1 VDSDQPHI
9 SIERSSFIELMKYMN
24 PTAESIGAD
33 AIKKD
38 LMSTFGKMQ
47 LELIHILQV
56 QMLIIV

>member
-1 VDSDQPHI
+1 
-9 SIERSSFIELMKYMN
+9 MN

-47 LELIHILQV
+47 SEVIHILQV